1 MTGRWGMGI
10 MRQNLIITRSKSNGL
25 QVSVLK
31 QSKYCQ
37 DYIVPF
43 SSLFVLVLKGT
54 FITNKKN
61 PRTGGVLLSIV
72 TDPRSLRQKPSK
84 GHDSA
89 RRTTAEQQGFFC
101 RTSAEHQ
108 GVGTNW
114 SHFD

>member
-61 PRTGGVLLSIV
+61 NRV
-72 TDPRSLRQKPSK
+72 
-84 GHDSA
+84 
-89 RRTTAEQQGFFC
+89 F
-101 RTSAEHQ
+101 SAEHQ
-108 GVGTNW
+108 QNIRELAQIGATLIEEVGDSSDGLAST
-114 SHFD
+114 SPELQSLRLPLSFLQDILL